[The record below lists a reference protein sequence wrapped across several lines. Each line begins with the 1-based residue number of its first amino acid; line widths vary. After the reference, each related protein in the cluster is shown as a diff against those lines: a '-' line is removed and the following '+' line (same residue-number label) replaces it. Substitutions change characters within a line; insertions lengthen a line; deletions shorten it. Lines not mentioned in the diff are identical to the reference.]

1 MQNASI
7 KKYPFTAKRAASKAA
22 PYQLEFAAVV
32 GIVTAVLLVVAV
44 FVFISG
50 VLRILGVVLCAV
62 IALVVLILLVLII
75 VRHKIPPNIWDSA
88 LP

>member
-50 VLRILGVVLCAV
+50 VLRILRVLG
-62 IALVVLILLVLII
+62 ILII
-75 VRHKIPPNIWDSA
+75 LGILRIG
-88 LP
+88 

>member
-1 MQNASI
+1 MRQLKNIHSQQ
-7 KKYPFTAKRAASKAA
+7 KGVASKAA

-50 VLRILGVVLCAV
+50 VLRILGVLG
-62 IALVVLILLVLII
+62 ILII
-75 VRHKIPPNIWDSA
+75 LGNLRIG
-88 LP
+88 